1 MISRRI
7 LTIISHKI
15 CEDGI
20 LYRVQWNTHDFEWAS
35 GPNLDLTESSP
46 YLLRYWE
53 TGGQKVVDAAT
64 QTDFC
69 RFFELPETSE
79 ELERATREFIAFPAD
94 ASLEVDDLE
103 LPSSRIP
110 VSIVEI
116 DVRRR
121 VALVK
126 FTIDG
131 ETTEME
137 LRELRDFAPKMIAEY
152 YLAQVHT

>member
-1 MISRRI
+1 
-7 LTIISHKI
+7 
-15 CEDGI
+15 
-20 LYRVQWNTHDFEWAS
+20 LYYHGEPVGA
-35 GPNLDLTESSP
+35 
-46 YLLRYWE
+46 
-53 TGGQKVVDAAT
+53 
-64 QTDFC
+64 
-69 RFFELPETSE
+69 
-79 ELERATREFIAFPAD
+79 ATREFVEFPAD

-103 LPSSRIP
+103 VPSSRIP

-131 ETTEME
+131 EITEME